1 MATASS
7 SLPSTPPSAASS
19 NAVHAKLSKSPGKI
33 GAGIFLGAL
42 GIGFVYAAYHLVSD
56 LSTVHTS
63 SIFPFVLLGIA
74 LLVALG
80 FEFVNGFHDTANAV
94 ATVIYTHSL
103 DPHIAVAWSGMW
115 NFIGVVLST
124 GAVAFG
130 IISLLPVELILQV
143 GSGAGFAM
151 VFALLTAAII
161 WNLGTW
167 YFGIPNSSS
176 HTLIGSIIGVGI
188 ANQLMQAR
196 SATSGVDWAQAL
208 NVGKSL
214 LFSPIIGFALAAS
227 LLSLSKMFIRD
238 KRLYTAPEGDAPPP
252 FWIRCLLIL
261 TCTGVSFAHGS
272 NDGQK
277 GMGLIM
283 LILIGTVPTA
293 YALNHAITPQQSADF
308 IAISQ
313 QAANVL
319 DHYIKPGA
327 VVGDPREDVANYVRT
342 KDFTENTVLAMRDLV
357 NGISTETA
365 NYHELRYIPQD
376 QVRNFRNDMYLVS
389 EALRIMQ
396 KSKVHEFSASD
407 TAVLA
412 NYKKHIDYATKFI
425 PTWVKVA
432 VALALGLGTMI
443 GWKRIVIT
451 VGEKIGKDHLTY
463 GQGAAAEITA
473 MLTIG
478 AADMYGLP
486 VSTTHVLSSGVAGT
500 MAANGTGLQWN
511 TVRALIMAWV
521 LTLPAAIILS
531 ATLFWAFAKMS

>member
-1 MATASS
+1 MATAESYPVTPAPAPSS
-7 SLPSTPPSAASS
+7 
-19 NAVHAKLSKSPGKI
+19 AVHAKLSKSPGKI
-33 GAGIFLGAL
+33 GAAIFIGAL
-42 GIGFVYAAYHLVSD
+42 AIGFIYAAYHLISD
-56 LSTVHTS
+56 LSAVHSS
-63 SIFPFVLLGIA
+63 SIFPFVLLGVA

-188 ANQLMQAR
+188 ANQLMRAQHGHQRRRLGPGDERRQVAAVFAYR
-196 SATSGVDWAQAL
+196 GLHSGRLVSQPFE
-208 NVGKSL
+208 V
-214 LFSPIIGFALAAS
+214 FHP
-227 LLSLSKMFIRD
+227 RQ
-238 KRLYTAPEGDAPPP
+238 RLYTAPEGDAPPP
-252 FWIRCLLIL
+252 FWIRGLLIL

-293 YALNHAITPQQSADF
+293 YALNHAITHSSRRSSSPSR
-308 IAISQ
+308 SRPPTCSTSMWT
-313 QAANVL
+313 
-319 DHYIKPGA
+319 PGA
-327 VVGDPREDVANYVRT
+327 VVGDPRDDVNNYVRT
-342 KDFTENTVLAMRDLV
+342 KNFTDNTILALRELI
-357 NGISTETA
+357 NGISTEVA
-365 NYHELRYIPQD
+365 NYKELRYIPQD

-389 EALRIMQ
+389 EALRLCRSPAKPI
-396 KSKVHEFSASD
+396 SAAD
-407 TAVLA
+407 EAVLA

-500 MAANGTGLQWN
+500 MAANGTGLQWA

-521 LTLPAAIILS
+521 LTLPVAIVLS
-531 ATLFWAFAKMS
+531 ATLFWAFVKIS